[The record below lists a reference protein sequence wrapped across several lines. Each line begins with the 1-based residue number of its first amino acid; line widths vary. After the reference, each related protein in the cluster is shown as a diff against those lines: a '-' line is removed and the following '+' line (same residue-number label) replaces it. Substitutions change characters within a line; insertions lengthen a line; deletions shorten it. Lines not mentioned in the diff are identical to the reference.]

1 MFAHKKLHPKSL
13 QNSPKTTFV
22 VTATFSTPSL
32 SLLPHRCRRFWF
44 IMDEKKWWWL
54 RVKMVVA

>member
-13 QNSPKTTFV
+13 QNSPKTTSV
-22 VTATFSTPSL
+22 VTATFSTPPL

-44 IMDEKKWWWL
+44 IMDEK
-54 RVKMVVA
+54 R